1 MKGGAMT
8 TTDCPPLP
16 IRITKSLLGY
26 GVIAGPIYVLAVA
39 GQMATRDGFDPT
51 RHAASQLANG
61 DLGWIQIATFLVTGA
76 MTIAAA
82 IGVRRA
88 LGPGLLSAWASG
100 LLGGF
105 GACLVAAGVFGA
117 DPSDGVPP
125 GTAPGMGELS
135 GHGLAHFMVAAIG
148 FACL

>member
-61 DLGWIQIATFLVTGA
+61 DLGWIQIATFLITGA
-76 MTIAAA
+76 MTIAGAVG
-82 IGVRRA
+82 IHRA
-88 LGPGLLSAWASG
+88 FGPGRSSVWAG
-100 LLGGF
+100 CLICGF
-105 GACLVAAGVFGA
+105 GAGLVAAGIFRA
-117 DPSDGVPP
+117 DPS
-125 GTAPGMGELS
+125 
-135 GHGLAHFMVAAIG
+135 
-148 FACL
+148 